1 MLYLL
6 DAELMELNAEYDL
19 IIEVDDRFNQNFTI
33 ITIVIDPI
41 PLGFTVVEFNF
52 YPNPSQGIINIKML
66 DFKEATIYNFSGQEV
81 LRSRESHIDL
91 SDLNEGVYII
101 KLEDRNGVSVSTKL
115 VKE

>member
-1 MLYLL
+1 
-6 DAELMELNAEYDL
+6 
-19 IIEVDDRFNQNFTI
+19 
-33 ITIVIDPI
+33 
-41 PLGFTVVEFNF
+41 
-52 YPNPSQGIINIKML
+52 ML

-101 KLEDRNGVSVSTKL
+101 ILEARHGVSVSTKL